1 MYCVLFSGLDISN
14 ALIGSTFMLKISKIL
29 RQYKEQNDL
38 LKSSVTQ
45 EIYSMI
51 ILQNVA
57 SKITSLKAYLNS

>member
-1 MYCVLFSGLDISN
+1 
-14 ALIGSTFMLKISKIL
+14 MLKISKIL

-38 LKSSVTQ
+38 LKSSVTP